1 MAITLQRPILIGGLG
16 LTASIWLL
24 DSLGASV
31 IGLGDNLVWAI
42 ALGSGIWWMRHRRS
56 PVVEPT
62 TLPKDRPAVEAA
74 IQSAIA
80 LIDQLEGELQQEAS
94 AATPGI
100 VDHLRSQLEHLQGE
114 LDRSTLR
121 LAIVGDASV
130 GKTAIAHQ
138 LTQQWLPQVSW
149 SADVTAVTI
158 SEVSSQAIALEDS
171 ESALQDADLVLLV
184 TPGDLTE
191 SNYQALVGY
200 ATAGQRVLV
209 AFNKQD
215 QYPLDERSLLLHQV
229 RQRVAAYV
237 QSVDVVAIAA
247 EPAAMK
253 VRKHLEDGT
262 VQESWQQSSSDL
274 AALTQTLTALIPQG
288 RSLVLATV
296 ARQVQQVRVATLAEL
311 NRYRRQRAMPLI
323 EQAQWIAAAAAFAN
337 PVPSLDLLATAAV
350 NAQLVLDLG
359 KVYQQ
364 SFSMEQAKAVAGTMA
379 KLMVQMGVVE
389 LSTQAIAPLLKTHA
403 LTFAAGGALQ
413 GMSAAYLTRLA
424 GLSLV
429 DYFQA
434 QSLVDPSDRT
444 PFSLQPELLK
454 QRLNDV
460 FRQMQPLGQVRALV
474 DQGLRRLAP
483 TA

>member
-31 IGLGDNLVWAI
+31 VGLGDNLVWAI

-56 PVVEPT
+56 PMVEPT

-80 LIDQLEGELQQEAS
+80 LIDQLEAELEQEAT

-121 LAIVGDASV
+121 LAIVGEAAV
-130 GKTAIAHQ
+130 GKTAIAQQ
-138 LTQQWLPQVSW
+138 LTQQWLPHAGGADL
-149 SADVTAVTI
+149 SAAI
-158 SEVSSQAIALEDS
+158 SEVSSQAIALEGS
-171 ESALQDADLVLLV
+171 ESALNDADLVLLV

-191 SNYQALVGY
+191 SSYQALVGY

-237 QSVDVVAIAA
+237 PSADVVAIAA

-262 VQESWQQSSSDL
+262 VQESWQQSEADL
-274 AALTQTLTALIPQG
+274 ASLSQTLTSLIPQG

-323 EQAQWIAAAAAFAN
+323 EQAQWIAGAAAFAN

-434 QSLVDPSDRT
+434 QSIVDPSDRT
-444 PFSLQPELLK
+444 PFSLQPEALK

-460 FRQMQPLGQVRALV
+460 FQQMQPLGQVRALV